1 MKSNLSKKNSAMYLK
16 PMLEPENEST
26 PPKTAG
32 YLHNKIRP
40 GRILDEKGKD
50 RPAASSGE

>member
-1 MKSNLSKKNSAMYLK
+1 
-16 PMLEPENEST
+16 MLEPENEST